1 MASDASHCCSVSV
14 FVEQPDQKQ
23 GIHPCSAALPC
34 AMLRGHRGL
43 FMGFSV
49 PNLCP
54 CSRFVL
60 LEHHCLRHASFLSGK
75 APRGSAIC
83 TLM

>member
-23 GIHPCSAALPC
+23 GIHPC
-34 AMLRGHRGL
+34 
-43 FMGFSV
+43 MGFSV